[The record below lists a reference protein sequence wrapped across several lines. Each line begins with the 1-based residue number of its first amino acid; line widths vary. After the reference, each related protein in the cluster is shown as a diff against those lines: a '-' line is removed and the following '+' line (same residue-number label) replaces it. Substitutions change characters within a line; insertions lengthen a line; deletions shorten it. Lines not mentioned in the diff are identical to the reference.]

1 MQFIVTVLHEPK
13 LLIFD
18 EPFSGFDPIN
28 ANLLKQEILR
38 LKSEGATVLFSTHN
52 MASVEEICDDIVL
65 INKSRVVLS
74 GKVNDIK
81 NSFRKNIFDVRCR
94 KTDEEIAFPDG
105 ISVLSQTAD
114 ELNTFLK
121 LKIDNTLL
129 PNDLLRS
136 LVDRVEVLSFQEVLP
151 SMNEIFI
158 ETVTNNNQSQTAEN
172 EEGI

>member
-1 MQFIVTVLHEPK
+1 M
-13 LLIFD
+13 
-18 EPFSGFDPIN
+18 
-28 ANLLKQEILR
+28 
-38 LKSEGATVLFSTHN
+38 
-52 MASVEEICDDIVL
+52 
-65 INKSRVVLS
+65 
-74 GKVNDIK
+74 
-81 NSFRKNIFDVRCR
+81 
-94 KTDEEIAFPDG
+94 
-105 ISVLSQTAD
+105 LSQTAD

-121 LKIDNTLL
+121 LKIDNTLS